1 MIQEEIVGYLPHNL
15 KIWAEEKSMFSE
27 SMETEYERHVYTL
40 SIQTLNYFIKH
51 VKDKPILRPLSDLTK
66 PITVD
71 GKEFVPMEQ
80 FDSYNILMLKKM
92 LDYKIHTFNLL
103 YRVIVKLYKWHFD
116 IHGLIEKGEAIDINT
131 LGE

>member
-103 YRVIVKLYKWHFD
+103 YRVIVKLYQWHFD
-116 IHGLIEKGEAIDINT
+116 IHGLIEKGEAIDINK
-131 LGE
+131 LGV

>member
-116 IHGLIEKGEAIDINT
+116 IHGLIEKGEAIDINK
-131 LGE
+131 LGV